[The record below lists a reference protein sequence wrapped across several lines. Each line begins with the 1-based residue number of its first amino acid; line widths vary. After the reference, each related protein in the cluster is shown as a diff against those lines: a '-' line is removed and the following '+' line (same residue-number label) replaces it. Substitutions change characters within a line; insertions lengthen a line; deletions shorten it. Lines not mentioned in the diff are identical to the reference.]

1 VVETV
6 NSVCDFLASRDWQSE
21 VIVVDDG
28 SIDATAQR
36 VQAACETQPN
46 LRLVAAQVNRGK
58 GAAIRLGAGQAR
70 GDIIGFIDADDK
82 TDIAGLD
89 RVFTSLADGAHVVI
103 GDRTLADTAIHIQ
116 RRFYREWGSLLFRR
130 ILRWWLGMGDF
141 PDTQC
146 GFKFY
151 QAGVLRALYESA
163 CIDGYM
169 FDVELLLLASRGGY
183 RVDRIGVDWR
193 DDPDS
198 RFEPLSGSWR
208 NLRELLRIRRLHG

>member
-1 VVETV
+1 MVETV

-46 LRLVAAQVNRGK
+46 LRLVTAQVNRGK

-89 RVFTSLADGAHVVI
+89 RVFTCLADGAHVVI

-116 RRFYREWGSLLFRR
+116 RRALLN
-130 ILRWWLGMGDF
+130 LKQLGAPF
-141 PDTQC
+141 PL
-146 GFKFY
+146 KN
-151 QAGVLRALYESA
+151 
-163 CIDGYM
+163 IPHKP
-169 FDVELLLLASRGGY
+169 
-183 RVDRIGVDWR
+183 DRIMLQSVLYW
-193 DDPDS
+193 
-198 RFEPLSGSWR
+198 
-208 NLRELLRIRRLHG
+208 